1 MSLTAAPRVAL
12 DRDDAVTI
20 LDLTG
25 GCAGHEQLLVAMQTL
40 DRPRI
45 SAMCAIDL
53 AEHIEAGPSSAAA
66 DRAVRLL
73 RVPVAATAIR

>member
-1 MSLTAAPRVAL
+1 
-12 DRDDAVTI
+12 
-20 LDLTG
+20 
-25 GCAGHEQLLVAMQTL
+25 MQTL